1 LIPTRGKWKDIGP
14 GVSHKKR
21 ILELYLKGDEYT
33 DIERKTKH
41 TGEAIMRYVKDFARI
56 MVLTEEGFNDTEL
69 RIITGLSEKTIREY
83 KDLIEIY
90 STQDYQDRR
99 DQLRGI
105 FRKKTILQKPGETQ
119 TVNPGE
125 WNC

>member
-1 LIPTRGKWKDIGP
+1 
-14 GVSHKKR
+14 
-21 ILELYLKGDEYT
+21 
-33 DIERKTKH
+33 
-41 TGEAIMRYVKDFARI
+41 MRYVKDFARI

>member
-1 LIPTRGKWKDIGP
+1 MPEERSGEYFSEKKFGTNPDIGP

-21 ILELYLKGDEYT
+21 ILELYLKGYEYT

-83 KDLIEIY
+83 KDIIEI
-90 STQDYQDRR
+90 
-99 DQLRGI
+99 
-105 FRKKTILQKPGETQ
+105 
-119 TVNPGE
+119 
-125 WNC
+125 